1 MDTFE
6 QFRKV
11 DSTAQTDGYRIFEAT
26 AVRGDVLVQ
35 FYHSGEGY
43 EDDFD
48 PSNPDDRPLY
58 RFSIA
63 HKNQDDAWE
72 WIDKATYCTEIP
84 CEFEGEVVQ
93 SFARQ
98 LLDLVYNPL
107 SMGQDIRAICETAS
121 EWTADDFPAARAA
134 LDAQTMGE
142 ATRRATRTQQGKRL

>member
-6 QFRKV
+6 QFFKV
-11 DSTAQTDGYRIFEAT
+11 DATEHTDGYRIFEAT
-26 AVRGDVLVQ
+26 AARGDALVQ

-48 PSNPDDRPLY
+48 PANLDDRPLY

-63 HKNQDDAWE
+63 RKNENDVWD
-72 WIDKATYCTEIP
+72 WIDSATYCTQIP
-84 CEFEGEVVQ
+84 CEFEGEIVQ
-93 SFARQ
+93 SFARR

-107 SMGQDIRAICETAS
+107 SIGQSIRVICETAS

-142 ATRRATRTQQGKRL
+142 ATRRAARTQQGKRL